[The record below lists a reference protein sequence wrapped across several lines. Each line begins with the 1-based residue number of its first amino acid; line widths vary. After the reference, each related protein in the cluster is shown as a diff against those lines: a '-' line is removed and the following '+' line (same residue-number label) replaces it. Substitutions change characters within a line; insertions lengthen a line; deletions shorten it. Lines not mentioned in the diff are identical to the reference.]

1 MNALNPA
8 LTIAGPAVLVWKD
21 KAIYSQGDIPLV
33 IKEETFD
40 LPSSAYGVV
49 AKAVRSTVIEV
60 SATPLGTLNALTELI
75 PDHIRRAIPGVLV
88 HHAIDLGT
96 INTGTGV
103 ITKVSHGYRDTAA
116 VRVATFG
123 ELPAALDADTLYY
136 LHVLSADTYT
146 LHTTKAHAAAG
157 TSPITPATA
166 GTGRHRLI
174 EQETLTIW
182 SLTEGKGYVFQNAA
196 VTKVPSLTVSSS
208 KTVLGETTWTCYRTF
223 GFDPAT
229 DTTAFYTEI
238 TAAPAGI
245 DLSFDPDD
253 IVTGAGTL
261 AWGATAPWSVIQ
273 LDENG
278 VVVDI
283 SLGLE
288 AVLDQVAGTVSH
300 RVTSVD
306 ASVKFRPQNVTE
318 ADVFAKRVLQGSGAG
333 VGRRLSGDTATV
345 TNDEFTL
352 AVANAV
358 LDGDST
364 VGFDGKESRVRE
376 MSLKATRHFTGGVI
390 DPLFTLT
397 LA

>member
-21 KAIYSQGDIPLV
+21 KAIYSQGDIPLIV
-33 IKEETFD
+33 KEETFN

-49 AKAVRSTVIEV
+49 AKAVKSTVVEV
-60 SATPLGTLNALTELI
+60 SATPLGTLGALTELI
-75 PDHIRRAIPGVLV
+75 PDHIRAAIPGVLV

-103 ITKVSHGYRDTAA
+103 ITKVAHGFRDVAV

-123 ELPAALDADTLYY
+123 ALPAALSAATLYY
-136 LHVLSADTYT
+136 LHRLTADTYT
-146 LHTTKAHAAAG
+146 LHTTAADAAAG
-157 TSPITPATA
+157 TNPIIPATA
-166 GTGRHRLI
+166 GTGRHRII

-182 SLTEGKGYVFQNAA
+182 SLTESKGYVFVNAA
-196 VTKVPSLTVSSS
+196 ITKVPSLTVSSS
-208 KTVLGETTWTCYRTF
+208 KTVLGETTWTCYRKF

-229 DTTAFYTEI
+229 DLTAFYTEI
-238 TAAPAGI
+238 SVAPSV
-245 DLSFDPDD
+245 DLTFDPEA

-278 VVVDI
+278 VATDI

-288 AVLDQVAGTVSH
+288 AVVDQVAGIVSH

-306 ASVKFRPQNVTE
+306 ATVKFRPQNVTE
-318 ADVFAKRVLQGSGAG
+318 ADVFAKRVLQGTGAG
-333 VGRRLSGDTATV
+333 VGRRLSGDTVTV
-345 TNDEFTL
+345 ANAEFTL

-364 VGFDGKESRVRE
+364 VGFDGKEGRVRE
-376 MSLKATRHFTGGVI
+376 MNLKATRKFTAGAI
-390 DPLFTLT
+390 QPLFTLT
-397 LA
+397 LAE